1 MSSYGIG
8 SKNWPGREWVP
19 PQTPSVAIPEAA
31 AAIRKPKP
39 KQPPAAEPPSVP
51 PSGLREDDPL
61 KTPELAAGAGSS
73 DDGMAEVNHHH
84 LSEIKQE
91 DAGDGVEAH

>member
-39 KQPPAAEPPSVP
+39 KQPPLATTSTSEVPAVPLPAQSEDNGSV
-51 PSGLREDDPL
+51 GDDKL
-61 KTPELAAGAGSS
+61 
-73 DDGMAEVNHHH
+73 EVNY
-84 LSEIKQE
+84 LQEITAE
-91 DAGDGVEAH
+91 DVSGS